1 MRTQMELYRRTLIVI
16 ACLCV
21 SIVAHAEDIRLVGP
35 SGHLQAVP
43 TYIVPDSLD
52 GTKLNRDQNKLSS
65 QRTYGPTAIDETL
78 WSIGQ
83 TVRTSEQ
90 QSVYKVILAI
100 YKNNLADFEDRNIHL
115 LKPGSIITLPTDAEI
130 DKQSVAEAVRLLK
143 IHAKKPSYLAKIA
156 QDNAPT
162 KINVEDLGARQIQQK
177 QIEFLQQQLQSS
189 QQEFSS
195 LRQNNQD
202 LLQALGSIRTDVVQ
216 LKGQLDLET
225 QRRAT
230 AEQTLKAENANLPA
244 PASNSS
250 LLTNV
255 WVIVALSAAV
265 TALIM
270 LLIIKMTL
278 SVRPVPQIG
287 KEPTEPKALNPV
299 PSVKGDNDPEI
310 ENVEPIATVVAS
322 SEENTE
328 AQHVQEQ
335 SDDSQTPDAAIEV
348 PARAQMAQS
357 TVNPL
362 DKEFEQELDKILA
375 VKVTGEVATS
385 DNTDSDSDSGSSYG
399 DNSKGEESTEQE
411 SHLDEIVNVAD
422 LPEYGEREA
431 LADAKKEALALLAE
445 DDLDLGDAV
454 AASDSVIEQ
463 TVIEKPVIATEND
476 ATISKPAPEE
486 TEPTTAYKSI
496 DEVIAEADAE
506 PATNPDEEELDLRV
520 GLEEF
525 PDVIGNV
532 ELKDVD
538 VEGEL
543 SSQIDLASVY
553 IQMNDLNHAGK
564 LLRDVI
570 DKGNEHQQQRA
581 QNLLDSIHS

>member
-225 QRRAT
+225 QRRAA

-244 PASNSS
+244 PAPNSS

-328 AQHVQEQ
+328 AQDVQEQ
-335 SDDSQTPDAAIEV
+335 GDDGQASDAAIEM

-375 VKVTGEVATS
+375 VKVTGETATP
-385 DNTDSDSDSGSSYG
+385 DNTDSDGDSD
-399 DNSKGEESTEQE
+399 ESTEQE

-454 AASDSVIEQ
+454 AESNS
-463 TVIEKPVIATEND
+463 TLEKPVVATGND
-476 ATISKPAPEE
+476 DAISESAELAQEDPES
-486 TEPTTAYKSI
+486 TTPYKSI

-506 PATNPDEEELDLRV
+506 PVTNPDDEELDLRV

-581 QNLLDSIHS
+581 QKLLDSIHS

>member
-1 MRTQMELYRRTLIVI
+1 MELYRRTLIVI

-225 QRRAT
+225 QRRAA

-244 PASNSS
+244 PAPNSS

-328 AQHVQEQ
+328 AQDVQEQ
-335 SDDSQTPDAAIEV
+335 GDDGQASDAAIEM

-375 VKVTGEVATS
+375 VKVTGETATP
-385 DNTDSDSDSGSSYG
+385 DNTDSDGDSD
-399 DNSKGEESTEQE
+399 ESTEQE

-454 AASDSVIEQ
+454 AESNS
-463 TVIEKPVIATEND
+463 TLEKPVVATGND
-476 ATISKPAPEE
+476 DAISESAELAQEDPES
-486 TEPTTAYKSI
+486 TTPYKSI

-506 PATNPDEEELDLRV
+506 PVTNPDDEELDLRV

-581 QNLLDSIHS
+581 QKLLDSIHS

>member
-1 MRTQMELYRRTLIVI
+1 MELYRRTLIII
-16 ACLCV
+16 ACLCF
-21 SIVAHAEDIRLVGP
+21 SIVSHAEEIRLVGP
-35 SGHLQAVP
+35 SGQVQAVP
-43 TYIVPDSLD
+43 TYVVPDLLD
-52 GTKLNRDQNKLSS
+52 GTALNRDQNKLSS
-65 QRTYGPTAIDETL
+65 QRTYGPTAINETL

-83 TVRTSEQ
+83 TVRSSEK

-100 YKNNLADFEDRNIHL
+100 YKNNLVDFEDRNIHL
-115 LKPGSIITLPTDAEI
+115 LKPGSIITLPSDADI

-143 IHAKKPSYLAKIA
+143 IHAQKPSYLAKVA

-162 KINVEDLGARQIQQK
+162 QIHVQDLGARQIQQK

-202 LLQALGSIRTDVVQ
+202 LLTALGSIRTDVVQ

-225 QRRAT
+225 QRRANAEHILKTQSGTNTQPSTT
-230 AEQTLKAENANLPA
+230 AG
-244 PASNSS
+244 SH

-287 KEPTEPKALNPV
+287 NDPTEPKALNPA
-299 PSVKGDNDPEI
+299 PTVKGDNDPEI
-310 ENVEPIATVVAS
+310 ENVEL
-322 SEENTE
+322 SETLTSTE
-328 AQHVQEQ
+328 QPQEV
-335 SDDSQTPDAAIEV
+335 SIETPYQVEI
-348 PARAQMAQS
+348 PQS

-375 VKVTGEVATS
+375 VKEADSEVSESSRDDAS
-385 DNTDSDSDSGSSYG
+385 LSSQEEDTD
-399 DNSKGEESTEQE
+399 EPQPHLQE
-411 SHLDEIVNVAD
+411 VVNVVD

-445 DDLDLGDAV
+445 DDIDVSDIADNTQENESTSSLNAEAQTV
-454 AASDSVIEQ
+454 AASDELANHEADSE
-463 TVIEKPVIATEND
+463 EESAE
-476 ATISKPAPEE
+476 PASTP
-486 TEPTTAYKSI
+486 YKSI

-506 PATNPDEEELDLRV
+506 PITNVDDEELDLRV

-525 PDVIGNV
+525 PDVIGKV

-553 IQMNDLNHAGK
+553 IQMNDMTHASK

-570 DKGNEHQQQRA
+570 KKGNDHQQQRA
-581 QNLLDSIHS
+581 QKLLDSIHS